1 MIVLEARPHLFSYLV
16 TSVLV
21 FWVCTPA
28 VCSNFGTLSFK
39 YQAVQTKLTQQTV
52 ALCIMIFFYGQVG
65 QKWVVCEKESESFY
79 Y

>member
-28 VCSNFGTLSFK
+28 VCSNFGMLSFK
-39 YQAVQTKLTQQTV
+39 YQAVQILTQQTV
-52 ALCIMIFFYGQVG
+52 ALCIMIFLYGQVG
-65 QKWVVCEKESESFY
+65 QKWVVYEKESESFY